1 MKDLNERESE
11 FIGNHEIDD
20 IVKDAWKYMPEV
32 DIDKCN
38 EAMPYHT
45 KCFKKKWGF
54 GTYKQQKP
62 ERMLDRT
69 DPKTVAY
76 QDWIN
81 TSTEKRG
88 VNERLVAYWDQVW
101 TLLYT
106 PEEQLV
112 WKSEEKAGAQE
123 DSFVHVVHKHMCMF
137 I

>member
-1 MKDLNERESE
+1 MRSYE
-11 FIGNHEIDD
+11 
-20 IVKDAWKYMPEV
+20 
-32 DIDKCN
+32 
-38 EAMPYHT
+38 
-45 KCFKKKWGF
+45 
-54 GTYKQQKP
+54 
-62 ERMLDRT
+62 LDREFSFT
-69 DPKTVAY
+69 ANCSYLFSHCLLKKRPGYGQPIGAR
-76 QDWIN
+76 IG
-81 TSTEKRG
+81 TEKRG